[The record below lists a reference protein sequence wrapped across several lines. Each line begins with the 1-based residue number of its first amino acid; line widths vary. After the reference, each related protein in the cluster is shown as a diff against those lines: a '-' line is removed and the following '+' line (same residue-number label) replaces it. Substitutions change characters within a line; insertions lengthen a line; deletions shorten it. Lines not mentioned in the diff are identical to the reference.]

1 MRLER
6 RQALIRDLRRLEA
19 EIPELIA
26 HIEAGNEVKTQEAL
40 ALLTKGS
47 SGRFDFLMN
56 RLTDHVVDEATMIS
70 TATNTPFIAT
80 SATAHK
86 SRRYSDS
93 LLFSYR

>member
-1 MRLER
+1 MRQER

-40 ALLTKGS
+40 ALLLKGS

-56 RLTDHVVDEATMIS
+56 RLTDHVVDEAMKGNS
-70 TATNTPFIAT
+70 EPLRMVA
-80 SATAHK
+80 SGK
-86 SRRYSDS
+86 MWE
-93 LLFSYR
+93 